1 MGSLWAL
8 LTSYHTSMDYIT
20 NRGDW
25 MTSCNNRE
33 TFTSS
38 NRLLGHTWFVHEQ
51 NLEAMNKMLY
61 TCMKKHME
69 ISRSALHFNERLS
82 YDRWIGSKIVSPG

>member
-25 MTSCNNRE
+25 MTSCNNRDIHLLKP
-33 TFTSS
+33 FT
-38 NRLLGHTWFVHEQ
+38 GHTWFVHEQ
-51 NLEAMNKMLY
+51 NPEAMNKMLY
-61 TCMKKHME
+61 ACMKKHMK

-82 YDRWIGSKIVSPG
+82 YDRWIGSKIVSSG